1 MHTIALT
8 DSVSGW
14 ATCSRHR
21 GSEANSCRRSLSPK
35 PDTCLD
41 FGLGCRVWGLRE
53 PQALNRGLVGF
64 RFRVMDLG
72 FL

>member
-1 MHTIALT
+1 MFQAGLPAADIE
-8 DSVSGW
+8 
-14 ATCSRHR
+14 
-21 GSEANSCRRSLSPK
+21 EAKQILAVAACRPK

-41 FGLGCRVWGLRE
+41 FDLGCRVWGLRE

-64 RFRVMDLG
+64 RFRAMDLG